1 MCLSRARSWLGAAL
15 EFGFQGLEIG
25 LILQIGLQLVGDLL
39 GDVWWF
45 RIWRS
50 GGIAQ
55 DQPHDR

>member
-1 MCLSRARSWLGAAL
+1 L

-25 LILQIGLQLVGDLL
+25 LILQIGLQRFVLFAALVGDLL

-45 RIWRS
+45 RIGRS

-55 DQPHDR
+55 DQPHGR

>member
-1 MCLSRARSWLGAAL
+1 L
-15 EFGFQGLEIG
+15 EFGFQALEIG

-55 DQPHDR
+55 DQPHGR